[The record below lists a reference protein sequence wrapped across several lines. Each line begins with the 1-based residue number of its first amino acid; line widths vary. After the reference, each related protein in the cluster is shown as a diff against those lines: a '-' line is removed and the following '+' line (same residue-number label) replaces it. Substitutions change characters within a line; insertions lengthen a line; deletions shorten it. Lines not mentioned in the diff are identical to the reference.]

1 MTSPDQHRDP
11 TFTTTDTLSD
21 LYAATDAQ
29 GRCLPRGDEA
39 GPPRADRF
47 VGMFY
52 FLWMGQH
59 GTGGPYD
66 ITKILAEEPE
76 AMQPPDS
83 PRWGPPGA
91 FHHWGES
98 QYGYYL
104 SDDRWV
110 LRRHAHQLADAGV
123 DVVIFDVTNNI
134 SYEQV
139 VHALGETW
147 SAVRAQGNPTPGI
160 AFLTPFWTPAE
171 VVRRLY
177 DEVYAPGLF
186 QDLWFYWKGKPLIM
200 ADPALVDPA
209 LREFFTF
216 RKPEPSYFAGPS
228 GPEQWGWLEVAPQ
241 HVFYDRAG
249 RPEQMTVGI
258 AQNAQRAERLSAFS
272 EADTCGRSWHDGAR
286 DSRPDAVRL
295 GLNFSEQWQRALQVD
310 PEFVF
315 VTGWN
320 EWIAQRMN
328 EFNGVR
334 EPVMFVDNFTRE
346 YSRDI
351 EPMRGGH
358 GDDYYYQ
365 FAAFV
370 RRYKGVRPAPPASG
384 PQTIELQADFAQWTP
399 VTPDYRD
406 HAGDTAPRDHPG
418 YDDVGRYVDDS
429 GRNDLLQLKV
439 TRDSEYIYFYARTAA
454 PITPHSNGQWMQL
467 YLRLPESAAPDWAGY
482 HFVVNRTVIDGHTS
496 LLESCAGG
504 WLWRAVTPIHY
515 RVEGCELHLAIPRA
529 ALGLAVETP
538 LRLEFKWVD
547 NNQVPGDVL
556 DFNVHGDAAPAGRFN
571 FVYEG

>member
-1 MTSPDQHRDP
+1 MTTADQSTQP
-11 TFTTTDTLSD
+11 TVTLDTLSD
-21 LYAATDAQ
+21 LYAATDAL
-29 GRCLPRGDEA
+29 GRRLACSAEV

-52 FLWMGQH
+52 FLWLGQH
-59 GTGGPYD
+59 GTVGPFD
-66 ITKILAEEPE
+66 ITSILAQEPE
-76 AMQPPDS
+76 AMQHPES
-83 PRWGPPGA
+83 PRWGPMGS
-91 FHHWGES
+91 FHHWGEPLN
-98 QYGYYL
+98 GYYL

-134 SYEQV
+134 CYEKV
-139 VHALGETW
+139 VHALCETW
-147 SAVRAQGNPTPGI
+147 CEVRRQGNPTPDI
-160 AFLTPFWTPAE
+160 AFLTPFWTPTE
-171 VVRRLY
+171 VVQRLY
-177 DEVYAPGLF
+177 DQFYGPGLY

-200 ADPALVDPA
+200 ADPAKVDPA
-209 LREFFTF
+209 LREFFTY

-241 HVFYDRAG
+241 HAFYNREG
-249 RPEQMTVGI
+249 QPEQMVVGV

-272 EADTCGRSWHDGAR
+272 EADTCGRSWHHGGR
-286 DSRPDAVRL
+286 DPRSDTVCL
-295 GLNFSEQWQRALQVD
+295 GLNFTEQWQRALEID

-334 EPVMFVDNFTRE
+334 EPVMFVDNFDHE
-346 YSRDI
+346 HSRDI

-365 FAAFV
+365 FVNFV
-370 RRYKGVRPAPPASG
+370 RQYKGVRPAPPVSA
-384 PQTIELQADFAQWTP
+384 PQTIDLHGGFFQWEA

-418 YDDVGRYVDDS
+418 YDNVGRYTDNS

-439 TRDSEYIYFYARTAA
+439 TRDAENVYFYARTAA
-454 PITPHSNGQWMQL
+454 PISPSADANWMNL
-467 YLRLPESAAPDWAGY
+467 FLRLTASSAPDWEGY
-482 HFVVNRTVIDGHTS
+482 HFAVNRTVIDDSTTV
-496 LLESCAGG
+496 LEVCEGG
-504 WLWRAVTPIHY
+504 WQWRTVSQIAY
-515 RVEGCELHLAIPRA
+515 RVEGSELHLTIPRS
-529 ALGLAVETP
+529 ALGLAADGP

-547 NNQVPGDVL
+547 NYQVPGDVL
-556 DFNVHGDAAPAGRFN
+556 DFSVHGDAVPAGRFN